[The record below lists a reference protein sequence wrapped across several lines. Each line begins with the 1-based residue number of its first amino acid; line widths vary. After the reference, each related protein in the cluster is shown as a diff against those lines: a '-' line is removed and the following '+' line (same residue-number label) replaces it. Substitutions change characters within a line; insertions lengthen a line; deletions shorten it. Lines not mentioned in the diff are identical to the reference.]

1 MAKRRTKAKA
11 KKIKI
16 ALFLIFIVAAAVT
29 SYSVLKNYNTA
40 YDPAVSA
47 TSHITVAPG
56 MNTTDIAE
64 LLVEHQLIENAALF
78 KIKSRLM
85 GLDGKYQAGAFDLAP
100 SMTTEEIMTALM
112 SGKRESVRV
121 TIPEGY
127 NIKQTTAKLS
137 QAGLIDEEDFIDAL
151 ANGVYDYSFID
162 GLGAGE
168 DRLEGFLFP
177 DTYEFFADSSEE
189 EIIDKMLA
197 QFDAVFTQ
205 DYYARIRELG
215 LTVKEAVTIASLIEE
230 ETRTAAERP
239 IVSSVIY
246 NRLNI
251 DMKLQF
257 CSTVLYALGEQ
268 KSRLLYSDLEVD
280 SPYNTYLNQGLPPGP
295 ISSPGQAS
303 LDAAL
308 NPQDTDYLY
317 FVLKGDGSGE
327 HNFAE
332 NSSDFI
338 NYKEDYLN
346 TLQ

>member
-1 MAKRRTKAKA
+1 MTKKRTKANA
-11 KKIKI
+11 KKRKI
-16 ALFLIFIVAAAVT
+16 YLAAILIAAVAAAG
-29 SYSVLKNYNTA
+29 YGFLKNYDTA
-40 YDPAVSA
+40 YDPSVSL
-47 TSHITVAPG
+47 TRHITVAPG

-64 LLVEHQLIENAALF
+64 LLVENQLIENAALF

-100 SMTTEEIMTALM
+100 SMTTEEIMAALM

-127 NIKQTTAKLS
+127 NLKQTTAKLS
-137 QAGLIDEEDFIDAL
+137 AAGLIDEADFADAL
-151 ANGVYDYSFID
+151 SNGVYDYRFID
-162 GLGAGE
+162 GLGTGQN
-168 DRLEGFLFP
+168 RLEGFLFP

-197 QFDAVFTQ
+197 QFDAVFTE
-205 DYYARIRELG
+205 DYYARVQELG

-230 ETRTAAERP
+230 ETRTDAERP

-295 ISSPGQAS
+295 ISSPGKAC

-308 NPQDTDYLY
+308 NPEETEYFY

-332 NSSDFI
+332 NSSDFN